1 MAAEEAANAEPV
13 PTDAGPVEEKPKD
26 EKPKEIKK
34 VSKPDD
40 ALLKQRLQE
49 QDDKLVDKQAR
60 LEQIKATV
68 DTRNQPTENAEFTA
82 ARSKF
87 NVVRAE
93 SRRLL
98 QEKRSIYDQISS
110 ADELKKQQQDLTQR
124 LKAELQ
130 FFSVEDIERKIKAL
144 EMQQQTTSTS
154 VKEDKKI
161 IEDIKRLA
169 ANKPM
174 IKQFD
179 EAQESLRGVKEHHNE
194 LYTQLKAKNAEL
206 NSSKEEEEKWR
217 AEMDAAK
224 AKEDAK
230 RSDLPALYK
239 ERDQLRKEI
248 GEIRDEVRRIRDEH
262 NEQRKEWFAYT
273 KAIREQKQKEWEARN
288 AAREA
293 EREAWRLAKEEEEAK
308 RDPWE
313 EEKYL
318 CEQLISYVE
327 KYLPKA
333 AVEVEAKKEV
343 SPEEAPKGTKVLKRD
358 DDDDYLAALKSKKG
372 KRKGGTAGPGGGAA
386 APHKPKPTKLSHSV
400 DSLASFAKLGFTAPA
415 SSDDCP
421 ALHTE
426 LLAKREW
433 LKTAPP
439 KKKKEKKEEKAEEKE
454 EKEEEKEEEAAEGAS
469 ASGEAPAFD
478 EAADLKKK
486 QEDLAR
492 KAKEAAAVEEER
504 VRKMQELEASGK
516 KAAGGLHKFDASE
529 VDVHGGDATADDL
542 MDAFGFGDV
551 GEGGGDEEEAPG
563 PAPAAAE
570 AAANG
575 SSELVTIQATSE
587 STVKVGLHL
596 GGEAA
601 GEAPAAGAAAPAF
614 DEAADLKKKQEDLAR
629 KAKEAAA
636 VEEERVRKMQELEA
650 SGKKAAGGLHKFD
663 ASEVDVHGGDATA
676 DDLMEAFGF

>member
-1 MAAEEAANAEPV
+1 
-13 PTDAGPVEEKPKD
+13 
-26 EKPKEIKK
+26 
-34 VSKPDD
+34 
-40 ALLKQRLQE
+40 
-49 QDDKLVDKQAR
+49 
-60 LEQIKATV
+60 
-68 DTRNQPTENAEFTA
+68 
-82 ARSKF
+82 
-87 NVVRAE
+87 
-93 SRRLL
+93 
-98 QEKRSIYDQISS
+98 
-110 ADELKKQQQDLTQR
+110 
-124 LKAELQ
+124 
-130 FFSVEDIERKIKAL
+130 
-144 EMQQQTTSTS
+144 MQQQTTSTS

-248 GEIRDEVRRIRDEH
+248 GEIRDEARRRAPHPHPRRASILDRLLLSSLSPGPRPALAPALAALGPPSPSPRPRPRRRPSLGPHPVGPPPTAVSSSTIAARAQVRRIRDEH